1 MRHPVRTAGTANFAV
16 RVAGVCLV
24 LPLGAGAQSWTL
36 QRSVETS
43 LESNDNYALSTT
55 PGKRVNTLSL
65 SGAFGAARQ
74 TESSATRVDLGL
86 TGVKASGVEGQDRV
100 DGRLNLGQT
109 FTAPLD
115 SFSLGLN
122 AAQDQTFNTTRTT
135 SDVALGRGRRRN
147 GAASAGWSH
156 SFTER
161 FSASLQGSASR
172 TTYAQE
178 LLDASNFQNTGMSG
192 SLQYRLSETD
202 SLSLQVGNSRFRTL
216 NDTTR
221 SSTVDASV
229 GWTRALSELGSASF
243 SIGRSSTDST
253 SLQPV
258 LACPLQ
264 FSLCAAGLLPFIVVQ
279 RSGDTRRS
287 SLQFSASYRQRLAE
301 TSDLSFSA
309 SRQQSPS
316 GVGVVVLNESVT
328 ASLGQSFTPEMSG
341 SLGYTEGRTVFQGV
355 DAGPKPRSQTLSAGL
370 SRALA
375 PQLSVNAGYRLSRSS
390 ESRSG
395 SSATANIVNA
405 SLKYEWPRIEVGR

>member
-1 MRHPVRTAGTANFAV
+1 MRHLVRTAGAANRAV
-16 RVAGVCLV
+16 RVAGVCLFV
-24 LPLGAGAQSWTL
+24 PIGVCAQSWTL
-36 QRSVETS
+36 QRSVEAS
-43 LESNDNYALSTT
+43 LESNDNYILSVT

-65 SGAFGAARQ
+65 SGNFGAARQ

-109 FTAPLD
+109 FAAPLD

-122 AAQDQTFNTTRTT
+122 AAQDETFNTTRTT
-135 SDVALGRGRRRN
+135 SDISLGRGRRRS

-161 FSASLQGSASR
+161 FNASLQGSASR

-178 LLDASNFQNTGMSG
+178 LLDASNFQNTGLSG

-202 SLSLQVGNSRFRTL
+202 SLSLQFGASRFRTL

-264 FSLCAAGLLPFIVVQ
+264 FSLCAAGLVPFIVVQ
-279 RSGDTRRS
+279 RSGDTSRS
-287 SLQFSASYRQRLAE
+287 SLQFSASYRQRLDE
-301 TSDLSFSA
+301 VSDLSFSA

-316 GVGVVVLNESVT
+316 GVGVVVRNESVS
-328 ASLGQSFTPEMSG
+328 ASFSQAFTPELSG
-341 SLGYTEGRTVFQGV
+341 SLGYTEGRTVFEGV
-355 DAGPKPRSQTLSAGL
+355 DAGPKPRTQNLNVGL
-370 SRALA
+370 TRALA
-375 PQLSVNAGYRLSRSS
+375 PQLSVSGGYRLSRSS
-390 ESRSG
+390 EARSG
-395 SSATANIVNA
+395 STAKANIVNA
-405 SLKYEWPRIEVGR
+405 VLKYEWPRIEVGR